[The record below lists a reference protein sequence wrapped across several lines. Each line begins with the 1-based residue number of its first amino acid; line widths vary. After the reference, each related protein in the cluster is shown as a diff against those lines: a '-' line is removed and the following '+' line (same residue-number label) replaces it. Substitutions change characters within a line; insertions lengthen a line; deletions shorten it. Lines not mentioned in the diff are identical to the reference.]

1 MLYIVLSIIQFII
14 SYSNVPYVCETML
27 QSKLRINNI
36 FLTNRYHFKYVVEC
50 QYAENDFHILYI
62 QLLRVASNDKNRY
75 NMDVIGKIRT
85 VMEIEFH
92 PTNFS

>member
-1 MLYIVLSIIQFII
+1 M
-14 SYSNVPYVCETML
+14 
-27 QSKLRINNI
+27 NNL
-36 FLTNRYHFKYVVEC
+36 FLANRYYFKYVVEC
-50 QYAENDFHILYI
+50 QYVENDFHILYI
-62 QLLRVASNDKNRY
+62 LRVASNDKNRY